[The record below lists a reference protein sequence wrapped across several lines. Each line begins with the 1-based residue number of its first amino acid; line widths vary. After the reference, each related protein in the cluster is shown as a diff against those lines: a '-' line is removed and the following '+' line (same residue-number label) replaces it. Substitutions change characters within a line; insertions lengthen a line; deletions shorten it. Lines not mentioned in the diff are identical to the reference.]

1 MLEAVFDT
9 IGFLLRK
16 CKCLCCSEYHTF
28 NRPLLI
34 STFQIFYEI
43 LFLNWNSPDFFG
55 VRVWGRSRAVTEH
68 LSVKMKNEQRGSF
81 PLSPISDKTF

>member
-28 NRPLLI
+28 NCPLLI

-43 LFLNWNSPDFFG
+43 LFFEFEQSGFF
-55 VRVWGRSRAVTEH
+55 
-68 LSVKMKNEQRGSF
+68 RGESLGAQPCSNGTPF
-81 PLSPISDKTF
+81 R